1 MEIKIDIN
9 EENSDSLKALAD
21 FLLRIAEIK
30 KGNNPEENHD
40 KEANEI
46 SDYSSMFSLFDR
58 EQSNESNSEKNEMN
72 QKEESSTKKQ
82 DAEIVFDINDFI
94 Y

>member
-1 MEIKIDIN
+1 MEIKIDVN

-21 FLLRIAEIK
+21 FLLRIAELK
-30 KGNNPEENHD
+30 KGNNSEENHD
-40 KEANEI
+40 NDANEI

-58 EQSNESNSEKNEMN
+58 EQSNDKNEMN
-72 QKEESSTKKQ
+72 QKEESPTKKQ